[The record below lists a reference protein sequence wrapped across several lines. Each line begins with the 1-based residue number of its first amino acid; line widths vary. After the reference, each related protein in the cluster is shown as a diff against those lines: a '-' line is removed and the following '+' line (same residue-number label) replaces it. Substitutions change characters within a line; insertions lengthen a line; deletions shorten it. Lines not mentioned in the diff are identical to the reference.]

1 METSQHSSKLNLVK
15 QVIMKNRGPI
25 LLSLT
30 AAVALFFAF
39 YLPVN
44 NEQKEAALMQTI
56 LTDLNYYHYQSVE
69 IDDALSEKIYGLYL
83 DRLDGNRRWLTQA
96 DVAQLEPWKNKLDDE
111 ARDGTFLF
119 LDLATQLQ
127 ESGIAESKAL
137 YREFLAKPFQYDKDE
152 DYETNSEKKPF
163 AKDETALKEYWR
175 EAMKWE
181 TMNRLTSMLEKKE
194 EGDADFKD
202 KTFEELEADARK
214 EQLKTYDDWYER
226 LNKRKRSDH
235 LSLYLNAFTNVF
247 DPHTAYFE
255 PIDKQNFDISMS
267 GRLEGIGARLQTD
280 GDYTKVSEI
289 IVGGPA
295 WKQGSLEAND
305 RITKVAQ
312 GDDPEWTDITG
323 MVINDVVQLIRGTPG
338 TKVRLSIKKA
348 DGTTQEIPIVRDVVI
363 LDEGFAKSLLL
374 ESPGKEKIG
383 YIRLPKFYA
392 DFNNKN
398 GRRCADDIAV
408 ELEKLKQT
416 NVAGI
421 ILDLRNNGGG
431 SLRDV
436 VNMSGFFVEKGPIV
450 QVKSRD
456 RKPQVLD
463 DEDPGVLYNG
473 PLIVMVNQFSASASE
488 ILAAA
493 LQDYGRAVIVGT
505 GNSTF
510 GKGTVQRFFDLDALI
525 RGNADVKPL
534 GEIKMTVQKFFR
546 VNGGSTQLK
555 GVTPDI
561 ILPNTWLYL
570 ETGEK
575 EEDFPMQWSKIEPVE
590 YSQHAYSLHHLGK
603 VKEKSAYRIRN
614 NEVFRKIDDRAKE
627 IKAQRDRSIQSLKLA
642 DYRAHTEEWEAKDT
656 AYDKLFE
663 AEVVEGVRNLPPDI
677 AGIEADES
685 KKARNDDWVKGVKKD
700 VYLLETLN
708 IMHDMLTLK

>member
-1 METSQHSSKLNLVK
+1 
-15 QVIMKNRGPI
+15 MKNRGPI

-56 LTDLNYYHYQSVE
+56 LTDLNYYHYQSVQ
-69 IDDALSEKIYGLYL
+69 IDDGLSEKIYSLYL
-83 DRLDGNRRWLTQA
+83 NRIDGSRRWLTQE
-96 DVAQLEPWKNKLDDE
+96 DVAQLEPWKDKLDDE
-111 ARDGTFLF
+111 AKDGKFLF

-127 ESGIAESKAL
+127 KSGVAKTQAF
-137 YREFLAKPFQYDKDE
+137 YREFLAQPFQYDTE
-152 DYETNSEKKPF
+152 ESYETNNEKKPF
-163 AKDETALKEYWR
+163 ARDDAELKEYWR
-175 EAMKWE
+175 ESMKWE
-181 TMNRLTSMLEKKE
+181 TMNRLNSMLEKKE
-194 EGDADFKD
+194 KGDADFKD

-226 LNKRKRSDH
+226 LNKRKRSDY
-235 LSLYLNAFTNVF
+235 LSLYLNTLTNVF

-295 WKQGSLEAND
+295 WKQGALEAND

-374 ESPGKEKIG
+374 ESAGGEKIG

-408 ELEKLKQT
+408 ELEKLNQN

-421 ILDLRNNGGG
+421 ILDLRTNGGG

-436 VNMSGFFVEKGPIV
+436 VNMSGFFVEEGPIV

-456 RKPQVLD
+456 RKPHVLD
-463 DEDPGVLYNG
+463 DEDPSVLYNG

-505 GNSTF
+505 SNSTF

-525 RGNADVKPL
+525 RGNNDVKPL

-561 ILPNTWLYL
+561 VLPDTWLYL
-570 ETGEK
+570 DSGEK
-575 EEDFPMQWSKIEPVE
+575 EEDFPMQWTKIDPVE
-590 YSQHAYSLHHLGK
+590 YGQNVYSLSHLGK
-603 VKEKSAYRIRN
+603 VKEMSAFRVRN
-614 NEVFRKIDDRAKE
+614 NEVFRKIDERAKE
-627 IKAQRDRSIQSLKLA
+627 IKAQRDNSVQSLNLK
-642 DYRAHTEEWEAKDT
+642 DFRAQTQEWEAKDD

-663 AEVVEGVRNLPPDI
+663 TEVVAGIQNLPADI
-677 AGIEADES
+677 PGIEADES
-685 KKARNDDWVKGVKKD
+685 KKARNEEWVKGLKKD

-708 IMHDMLTLK
+708 IMHDLITLQ

>member
-1 METSQHSSKLNLVK
+1 M
-15 QVIMKNRGPI
+15 
-25 LLSLT
+25 LSLT

-44 NEQKEAALMQTI
+44 NAQKEAALMQTI
-56 LTDLNYYHYQSVE
+56 LTDLNYYHYHPLE
-69 IDDALSEKIYGLYL
+69 IDDGFSEKVYGLYL

-96 DVAQLEPWKNKLDDE
+96 DIAQLEPWKTKLDDE
-111 ARDGTFLF
+111 ARDGTFAF

-127 ESGIAESKAL
+127 QQGIEKTRAY
-137 YREFLAKPFQYDKDE
+137 YREILAKPFQYDKDE
-152 DYETNSEKKPF
+152 TYLTDSKKKPF
-163 AKDETALKEYWR
+163 AKDDTELKEYWR
-175 EAMKWE
+175 KAMKWE
-181 TMNRLTSMLEKKE
+181 TMGRLAGLLEKKE
-194 EGDADFKD
+194 KGDEDFKD
-202 KTFEELEADARK
+202 KTFEELEAGARK
-214 EQLKTYDDWYER
+214 EQLKTYDDWYDR
-226 LNKRKRSDH
+226 LNKRKRSDQ
-235 LSLYLNAFTNVF
+235 LSLYLNTITNIF

-280 GDYTKVSEI
+280 GDYTKVREI

-295 WKQGSLEAND
+295 WKQGELEAND

-338 TKVRLSIKKA
+338 TKVRLTIKKA
-348 DGTTQEIPIVRDVVI
+348 DGGTREISIIRDVVI
-363 LDEGFAKSLLL
+363 LEEGFAKSLLL
-374 ESPGKEKIG
+374 ESPGHEKIG

-398 GRRCADDIAV
+398 GRRCADDVAV
-408 ELEKLKQT
+408 ELEKLRQN

-436 VNMSGFFVEKGPIV
+436 VNMSGFFVEEGPIV
-450 QVKSRD
+450 QVKSRG
-456 RKPQVLD
+456 RKPHVLSD
-463 DEDPGVLYNG
+463 DDPDVLYRG

-493 LQDYGRAVIVGT
+493 LQDYGRAIIVGT

-510 GKGTVQRFFDLDALI
+510 GKGTVQRFFDLDALL

-555 GVTPDI
+555 GVIPDI

-575 EEDFPMQWSKIEPVE
+575 EEDFPMQWTQIEPVRH
-590 YSQHAYSLHHLGK
+590 SQHTYSLHHLNK
-603 VKEKSAYRIRN
+603 VREKSAYRIQN
-614 NEVFRKIDDRAKE
+614 NEVFRKIDERAKE
-627 IKAQRDRSIQSLKLA
+627 IKAQRDNSVQSLKLA
-642 DYRAHTEEWEAKDT
+642 DYRAQDKEWEAKDE

-663 AEVVEGVRNLPPDI
+663 AEVVAGIENLPADI
-677 AGIEADES
+677 PGIEADES
-685 KKARNDDWVKGVKKD
+685 KKARNDEWVKSLKKD

-708 IMHDMLTLK
+708 IMHDMIALQ

>member
-1 METSQHSSKLNLVK
+1 
-15 QVIMKNRGPI
+15 MKNRGPI
-25 LLSLT
+25 LFSL
-30 AAVALFFAF
+30 AIAVALFLAF
-39 YLPVN
+39 YPPVN
-44 NEQKEAALMQTI
+44 NTQKEAALMQTI

-69 IDDALSEKIYGLYL
+69 IDDTLSEKIYSLYL

-96 DVAQLEPWKNKLDDE
+96 DLAQLDPWKHKLDDE
-111 ARDGTFLF
+111 AKDGTFLF
-119 LDLATQLQ
+119 LDLASQLQ
-127 ESGIAESKAL
+127 EKGIAKTQAY
-137 YREFLAKPFQYDKDE
+137 YREFLAHPFEYNKDE
-152 DYETNSEKKPF
+152 SYETDTEKKPF
-163 AKDETALKEYWR
+163 AKDDAELKEYWR
-175 EAMKWE
+175 QAMKWE
-181 TMNRLTSMLEKKE
+181 TMNRLIAMLEKKE
-194 EGDADFKD
+194 KGDVDFKD
-202 KTFEELEADARK
+202 KTFEELEEDSRK
-214 EQLKTYDDWYER
+214 EQLKTYDDWYDR
-226 LNKRKRSDH
+226 LEKRKRTDH
-235 LSLYLNAFTNVF
+235 LSLYLNALTNVF

-289 IVGGPA
+289 IIGGPA
-295 WKQGSLEAND
+295 WKQGALEEND

-312 GDDPEWTDITG
+312 GDDPVWTDITG

-338 TKVRLSIKKA
+338 TKVRLSIRKA
-348 DGTTQEIPIVRDVVI
+348 DGTTQEISIIRDVVI
-363 LDEGFAKSLLL
+363 LEEGFAKSLLL
-374 ESPGKEKIG
+374 ESPDKEKIG

-392 DFNNKN
+392 DFNNN
-398 GRRCADDIAV
+398 DGRRCADDIAI
-408 ELEKLKQT
+408 ELEKLKQN

-436 VNMSGFFVEKGPIV
+436 VNMSGFFVEEGPIV

-456 RKPQVLD
+456 RKPEVLED
-463 DEDPGVLYNG
+463 DDPSVLYNG

-510 GKGTVQRFFDLDALI
+510 GKGTVQRFFDLDALL
-525 RGNADVKPL
+525 RGNDDVKPL

-555 GVTPDI
+555 GVIPDI
-561 ILPNTWLYL
+561 ILPNIWLYL

-575 EEDFPMQWSKIEPVE
+575 EEDFPMQWTQIEPVE
-590 YSQHAYSLHHLGK
+590 YSQHAYSLTHLNK
-603 VKEKSAYRIRN
+603 VIEKSAFRIRN
-614 NEVFRKIDDRAKE
+614 NEVFQKIDERAKE
-627 IKAQRDRSIQSLKLA
+627 IKAQRDKSTQSLNLTNF
-642 DYRAHTEEWEAKDT
+642 RAQTEEWEAKDN
-656 AYDKLFE
+656 AFDKLFE
-663 AEVVEGVRNLPPDI
+663 AEVVAGVQNLPADI
-677 AGIEADES
+677 SGIEADES
-685 KKARNDDWVKGVKKD
+685 KKARNDDWLKDVKKD

-708 IMHDMLTLK
+708 IMHDMLTFR